1 MREAFKA
8 YDIRGIYNKDFNGS
22 DVYKIG
28 FFLPRLLE
36 AETVLIGH
44 DVRISSPEILEY
56 LCRGIT
62 DSGADVHVAGECTT
76 PMVYWATAKF
86 NYQASVMITAS
97 HNPANHNGLK
107 ISRAE
112 ALPVGFDTGLSM
124 LMEMA
129 EKIDIVPVAV
139 PGIYSQ
145 IDFRMEYLEFL
156 SPYKSDLGGLKIAVD
171 CSNGMGSLLI
181 KNLLGTEPYYLF
193 DKPDGTFPNH
203 EPNPLEEKNVA
214 DLKKLVLEKGCD
226 IGLIFDGD
234 ADRVMFVDEK
244 GQFIQPDM
252 MIAVLAG
259 YFAGKGLKGN
269 AIQDIRTS
277 KSVTEYVESK
287 GFTMHMWRVGRAYA
301 ALKLREI
308 DGLFGGE
315 LAGHY
320 YFRDF
325 YYSDSAYVAALIILA
340 EVKKHLGK
348 GVTLS
353 QLIANISRYYGTGEL
368 NFHISRK
375 TEAMDAL
382 KDAFTSDEKPTAF
395 YDFDGYR
402 IEFADWWFNVRPSN
416 TEPYLRFLA
425 EARTPELIS
434 EKQKKALEI
443 LAPFIAPDN
452 NDHH

>member
-1 MREAFKA
+1 MRKAFKA
-8 YDIRGIYNKDFNGS
+8 YDIRGVYNKDFDGS

-28 FFLPRLLE
+28 FFLPQLLG
-36 AETVLIGH
+36 AETILVGH
-44 DVRISSPEILEY
+44 DVRVSSPEILKF
-56 LCRGIT
+56 LCKGIT
-62 DSGADVHVAGECTT
+62 DAGADVQVAGECTT
-76 PMVYWATAKF
+76 PMIYWATARYDYKG
-86 NYQASVMITAS
+86 SVMITAS
-97 HNPANHNGLK
+97 HNPANYNGLK
-107 ISRAE
+107 ISREE
-112 ALPVGFDTGLSM
+112 ALPVGFDSGLSE
-124 LMEMA
+124 LLEMA
-129 EKIDIVPVAV
+129 ETYPVIPADI
-139 PGIYSQ
+139 PGTYTEFN
-145 IDFRMEYLEFL
+145 FRKDYLAFL
-156 SPYKSDLGGLKIAVD
+156 KQYQSDLSGIKIAVD

-181 KNLLGTEPYYLF
+181 RDLLGDTPFYLF
-193 DKPDGTFPNH
+193 EELDGTFPNH
-203 EPNPLEEKNVA
+203 QPNPLEEENVV

-259 YFAGKGLKGN
+259 YYADKGLTGK

-287 GFTMHMWRVGRAYA
+287 GFRMNMWRVGRAYA

-308 DGLFGGE
+308 NGLFGGE

-325 YYSDSAYVAALIILA
+325 YYSDSAYVAALIILG
-340 EVKKHLGK
+340 EVKKHLLK

-353 QLIANISRYYGTGEL
+353 QLISSISKYYGTGEI
-368 NFHISRK
+368 NFHIDLK
-375 TEAMDAL
+375 TEAMEAL
-382 KDAFTSDEKPTAF
+382 KEAFIAGEKPVAF

-425 EARTPELIS
+425 EARSPQLLET
-434 EKQKKALEI
+434 QKAKALHI
-443 LAPFIAPDN
+443 LIPFIVEGG
-452 NDHH
+452 HGH